1 MAPKDILRTK
11 VEHHMHQRKLHILLL
26 QPRKSNEH
34 IDAKSSNSTYL
45 TESDQVDDVQSTGF
59 GFGQLEVV
67 RRKAGT
73 SPDVIRKAP

>member
-1 MAPKDILRTK
+1 MFL
-11 VEHHMHQRKLHILLL
+11 HQPQSGDDDEFKLLNREQNATDLAE
-26 QPRKSNEH
+26 P
-34 IDAKSSNSTYL
+34 
-45 TESDQVDDVQSTGF
+45 DQVDDVQSTGF